1 MSYQPPFDGNWMTEY
16 ARLTRRDQPPPSIRY
31 AVRFI
36 YAGAA
41 IEVLSVILDIAGLR
55 AALQTVAARE
65 SAKPLTAS
73 QLNTVET
80 IAVVILVVGGAIGAS
95 VWLWMAIKNN
105 AGRRWARTLSTV
117 FFAFFTIG
125 IIGFL
130 LQPIPVAGKSIPAAS
145 WLAGLLAIVLLW
157 QRDSSDFYDLRSGR
171 Y

>member
-1 MSYQPPFDGNWMTEY
+1 MSYQPPFDGDWMTEY

-41 IEVLSVILDIAGLR
+41 IQVLSVILNIATLR
-55 AALQTVAARE
+55 AAIQTIAARQ
-65 SAKPLTAS
+65 SATPLTTS

-80 IAVVILVVGGAIGAS
+80 IVVVTLILIGAIGAS
-95 VWLWMAIKNN
+95 LWLWMAIKNN
-105 AGRRWARTLSTV
+105 AGRRWARTLSTI

-125 IIGFL
+125 IIGAL
-130 LQPIPVAGKSIPAAS
+130 LEPIPVAGKIIPVAT
-145 WLAGLLAIVLLW
+145 WLVALLAIVLIW
-157 QRDSSDFYDLRSGR
+157 QRESSDFYDQRSGR